1 MAKKPKM
8 GEIVAGDMTPM
19 IDMVFQLLI
28 FFMILLNF
36 SDADQNQR
44 VLLPK
49 SELVKPPE
57 QPIPDAITLQVAP
70 QLRNKNAYSV
80 IIGADEIRKL
90 SDLPPYLKREIN
102 HVQQIKKK
110 HPGDM
115 TVIIRGHQQVKT
127 GFIQNVIQTCQAERL
142 ERFAL
147 RVEQEMP

>member
-1 MAKKPKM
+1 MPKKRKISA
-8 GEIVAGDMTPM
+8 ESGDMTPM

-57 QPIPDAITLQVAP
+57 GPIENSVTLQVAP
-70 QLRNKNAYSV
+70 QLRNSNAYSV
-80 IIGADEIRKL
+80 IIGADEIRNL
-90 SDLPPYLKREIN
+90 TDLPPYLKREIN
-102 HVQQIKKK
+102 QVQRTKNKG
-110 HPGDM
+110 PGAM
-115 TVIIRGHQQVKT
+115 TVIIRGHQRVKT
-127 GFIQNVIQTCQAERL
+127 GFILQVIRTCQEQKL

-147 RVEQEMP
+147 RVEQDM